1 MSRHRRGRITV
12 QSQPTGAA
20 RAMQRGMGAVHAVFG
35 VVFVIIAVT
44 QIMPMNFLFSL
55 PFLAGGL
62 FFAVNGIRL
71 AIGKNGL
78 AHRVGYDVETDVE
91 GETIAGLMDDVDQMA
106 REEAERPA
114 KEREVSF
121 DAKARMEQLETLK
134 SSGLITEAEYQA
146 KRREILREL

>member
-20 RAMQRGMGAVHAVFG
+20 RAAQRGMGVVHAVFG
-35 VVFVIIAVT
+35 IVFTAIAVT

-71 AIGKNGL
+71 AIGKNGF
-78 AHRVGYDVETDVE
+78 AQRVGYDVETDVE
-91 GETIAGLMDDVDQMA
+91 GETIVGLMDEVDEAA

-114 KEREVSF
+114 RDVSF
-121 DAKARMEQLETLK
+121 NAKARMEQLETLK
-134 SSGLITEAEYQA
+134 SSGLITEEEYQA
-146 KRREILREL
+146 KRREILSEL